1 MADGERLADIV
12 EAAVARGDAP
22 GVVAAVGRGDETHV
36 RAAGLMAVGGP
47 PMRPGTLFRIASIT
61 KPVTAAVVLSLVEDG
76 LLGLD
81 EPVDRLLPELANR
94 RVLRRP
100 DGPLTDT
107 IRAERAVTTRD
118 LLTFT
123 WGFGMQGA
131 MFMAAEPWPI
141 VRAVAERELSS
152 FGPANPDT
160 TPEPDTWM
168 ARLGELPLLA
178 QPGERW
184 LYSAGSQVLG
194 VLAARAAGA
203 PFEDVMRERVLAPL
217 GMRDTAFYAAD
228 TSRLATAYEGLTVRD
243 RPDGQW
249 SRPPRFPD
257 GAAGLVSTAADLLA
271 FGRMLRRGGDPVLEP
286 GTVAEMTR
294 DQLTPAQRARVWPG
308 FSFLDDRGW
317 GYGVSV
323 TEWGYTWEGGSGT
336 LDQAVP
342 DRDLTVVVLTQRA
355 ADETGM
361 PAVCGEVLEMAIGG
375 SAQRNLRRNGSCGWY
390 GSTLT
395 RALITAAPP
404 RSRSS
409 SVTSG
414 RSSASLDTRSRRSRS
429 TSRSGCELSRP
440 VR

>member
-1 MADGERLADIV
+1 MGYGDKLDDII
-12 EAAVARGDAP
+12 EAAVARGDTP
-22 GVVAAVGRGDETHV
+22 GVVAAVGRGDEGYV
-36 RAAGLMAVGGP
+36 AAAGVMAVGGP
-47 PMRPGTLFRIASIT
+47 PMQPDTLFRISSIT
-61 KPVTAAVVLSLVEDG
+61 KPVTAAVVLGLAEDG
-76 LLGLD
+76 AFGLD

-107 IRAERAVTTRD
+107 IKAERAVTTRD

-131 MFMAAEPWPI
+131 MFMAPEPWPI
-141 VRAVAERELSS
+141 VSAAAERELGT
-152 FGPANPDT
+152 FGPPQPDT

-203 PFEDVMRERVLAPL
+203 PFEDVMRDRVLAPL
-217 GMRDTAFYAAD
+217 GMGDTAFYAND
-228 TSRLATAYEGLTVRD
+228 TSRLATAYERRDGKLTVSD
-243 RPDGQW
+243 PPDGQW

-257 GAAGLVSTAADLLA
+257 GGGGLVSTAEDLLR
-271 FGRMLRRGGDPVLEP
+271 FGRMLLLPGGNPVLTA

-294 DQLTPAQRARVWPG
+294 DQLTPAQRASVWPG

-323 TEWGYTWEGGSGT
+323 TEWGYTWDGGLGT
-336 LDQAVP
+336 AWSNIPDQ
-342 DRDLTVVVLTQRA
+342 DLTVVVLTQRA
-355 ADETGM
+355 ADESGM
-361 PAVCGEVLEMAIGG
+361 PAVCEQV
-375 SAQRNLRRNGSCGWY
+375 R
-390 GSTLT
+390 
-395 RALITAAPP
+395 TAM
-404 RSRSS
+404 SS
-409 SVTSG
+409 
-414 RSSASLDTRSRRSRS
+414 
-429 TSRSGCELSRP
+429 
-440 VR
+440 

>member
-1 MADGERLADIV
+1 MRADTV
-12 EAAVARGDAP
+12 
-22 GVVAAVGRGDETHV
+22 
-36 RAAGLMAVGGP
+36 
-47 PMRPGTLFRIASIT
+47 FRISSVT

-76 LLGLD
+76 ALGLD

-107 IRAERAVTTRD
+107 VEAERAVTTRD

-131 MFMAAEPWPI
+131 MFMAPEPWPI
-141 VRAVAERELSS
+141 VSAVAERELSS

-160 TPEPDTWM
+160 TPEPDTFM

-217 GMRDTAFYAAD
+217 GLHDTAFYASDA
-228 TSRLATAYEGLTVRD
+228 SRLATAYENVDGKLAVRD

-249 SRPPRFPD
+249 WRPPRFPD
-257 GAAGLVSTAADLLA
+257 GAGGLVSTAADLVA
-271 FGRMLRRGGDPVLEP
+271 FGRMLLRGGDPVLKP

-323 TEWGYTWEGGSGT
+323 TEWGYAWDGGLGT
-336 LDQAVP
+336 SWSNIPDQ
-342 DRDLTVVVLTQRA
+342 DLTVVVLTQRA

-361 PAVCGEVLEMAIGG
+361 PAVCEQV
-375 SAQRNLRRNGSCGWY
+375 R
-390 GSTLT
+390 
-395 RALITAAPP
+395 TAM
-404 RSRSS
+404 SS
-409 SVTSG
+409 
-414 RSSASLDTRSRRSRS
+414 
-429 TSRSGCELSRP
+429 
-440 VR
+440 

>member
-1 MADGERLADIV
+1 MAHGSKLSKDKIDEVVA
-12 EAAVARGDAP
+12 AAVARGQAP
-22 GVVAAVGRGDETHV
+22 GVVAAVAQGDETHI
-36 RAAGLMAVGGP
+36 ATAGAMAIGGP

-61 KPVTAAVVLSLVEDG
+61 KPVTAAVVLSLVDEG

-81 EPVDRLLPELANR
+81 EPVDRLLPELAGR

-107 IRAERAVTTRD
+107 VAAERAVTTRD

-131 MFMAAEPWPI
+131 MFMAPEPWPI
-141 VRAVAERELSS
+141 VTAVAERELAS
-152 FGPANPDT
+152 FGPAQPAT

-203 PFEDVMRERVLAPL
+203 PFEDVMRERVLTPL
-217 GMRDTAFYAAD
+217 GLHDTAFYASD
-228 TSRLATAYEGLTVRD
+228 TSRLATAYENVDGKLAVRD

-271 FGRMLRRGGDPVLEP
+271 FGRMLLHGDGEILKA

-294 DQLTPAQRARVWPG
+294 DQLTPEQRSRVWPG
-308 FSFLDDRGW
+308 FSFLGDRGW

-323 TEWGYTWEGGSGT
+323 TRWGYTWAGGSGT
-336 LDQAVP
+336 AWSNVP
-342 DRDLTVVVLTQRA
+342 AQDLTVVVLTQRA

-361 PAVCGEVLEMAIGG
+361 PAVCEDVLAAARTGG
-375 SAQRNLRRNGSCGWY
+375 
-390 GSTLT
+390 
-395 RALITAAPP
+395 
-404 RSRSS
+404 
-409 SVTSG
+409 
-414 RSSASLDTRSRRSRS
+414 
-429 TSRSGCELSRP
+429 
-440 VR
+440 

>member
-1 MADGERLADIV
+1 MTDGQKLDQRLEEII

-22 GVVAAVGRGDETHV
+22 GVVAAVAKGDETHIA
-36 RAAGLMAVGGP
+36 AAGAMAAGGP
-47 PMRPGTLFRIASIT
+47 PMRPSTLFRISSVT
-61 KPVTAAVVLSLVEDG
+61 KPVTAAVVLSLAEDG
-76 LLGLD
+76 AFGLD
-81 EPVDRLLPELANR
+81 EPVDRLLPELADR

-100 DGPLTDT
+100 DGPLADT

-131 MFMAAEPWPI
+131 MFMAAGPWPI
-141 VRAVAERELSS
+141 VSAVAERELGS
-152 FGPANPDT
+152 FGPPSPAT
-160 TPEPDTWM
+160 TPEPDTFM

-203 PFEDVMRERVLAPL
+203 PFGDVMRDRVLAPL
-217 GMRDTAFYAAD
+217 GMHDTAFHARD
-228 TSRLATAYEGLTVRD
+228 TSRLATAYERRD
-243 RPDGQW
+243 GKLAVSDPPDGQW

-257 GAAGLVSTAADLLA
+257 GAGGLVSTAADLLA
-271 FGRMLRRGGDPVLEP
+271 FGRMLLRGGERVLKP

-323 TEWGYTWEGGSGT
+323 LADGSYTWDGGLGT
-336 LDQAVP
+336 TWVNVP
-342 DRDLTVVVLTQRA
+342 DQDLTAVVLTQRA

-361 PAVCGEVLEMAIGG
+361 PAVCEEV
-375 SAQRNLRRNGSCGWY
+375 RV
-390 GSTLT
+390 
-395 RALITAAPP
+395 AA
-404 RSRSS
+404 
-409 SVTSG
+409 
-414 RSSASLDTRSRRSRS
+414 SAS
-429 TSRSGCELSRP
+429 
-440 VR
+440 

>member
-1 MADGERLADIV
+1 MGYGDKLDDII
-12 EAAVARGDAP
+12 EGAVARGDAP
-22 GVVAAVGRGDETHV
+22 GVVAAVGRGDEGYV
-36 RAAGLMAVGGP
+36 AAAGVMAVGGP
-47 PMRPGTLFRIASIT
+47 PMQPDTLFRISSIT
-61 KPVTAAVVLSLVEDG
+61 KPVTAAVVLSLAEDG
-76 LLGLD
+76 AFGLD

-100 DGPLTDT
+100 DAPLTDT
-107 IRAERAVTTRD
+107 VEAEQAVTTRD

-131 MFMAAEPWPI
+131 MFMAPEPWPI
-141 VRAVAERELSS
+141 VSAAAERELGT
-152 FGPANPDT
+152 FGPPQPDT

-194 VLAARAAGA
+194 VLAARAADA

-217 GMRDTAFYAAD
+217 GMDDTAFYAND
-228 TSRLATAYEGLTVRD
+228 TRRLATAYERRD
-243 RPDGQW
+243 GELAVSDPPDGQW

-257 GAAGLVSTAADLLA
+257 GAGGLVSTAEDLLR
-271 FGRMLRRGGDPVLEP
+271 FGRMLLLPGGNPVLTA

-323 TEWGYTWEGGSGT
+323 TDWGYSWEGGFGT
-336 LDQAVP
+336 AWSNVP

-355 ADETGM
+355 VDETGM
-361 PAVCGEVLEMAIGG
+361 PAVCEQV
-375 SAQRNLRRNGSCGWY
+375 R
-390 GSTLT
+390 
-395 RALITAAPP
+395 TAM
-404 RSRSS
+404 SS
-409 SVTSG
+409 
-414 RSSASLDTRSRRSRS
+414 
-429 TSRSGCELSRP
+429 
-440 VR
+440 

>member
-1 MADGERLADIV
+1 MTDGERLEEIV
-12 EAAVARGDAP
+12 ETAVARGDAP
-22 GVVAAVGRGDETHV
+22 GVVAAVGRGDEGYVT
-36 RAAGLMAVGGP
+36 AAGVMAAGGP
-47 PMRPGTLFRIASIT
+47 PMRSDTLFRIASIT
-61 KPVTAAVVLSLVEDG
+61 KPVTAAVVLSLAEDG

-81 EPVDRLLPELANR
+81 EPVDRLLPELADR

-131 MFMAAEPWPI
+131 MFMAPEPWPI
-141 VRAVAERELSS
+141 VSAVAERELSS
-152 FGPANPDT
+152 FGRPNPDT
-160 TPEPDTWM
+160 TPEPDTFM

-217 GMRDTAFYAAD
+217 GMDDTAFYANA
-228 TSRLATAYEGLTVRD
+228 TSRLATAYERRDGKLTVSD
-243 RPDGQW
+243 PPDGQW

-257 GAAGLVSTAADLLA
+257 GAAGLVSTAEDLLR
-271 FGRMLRRGGDPVLEP
+271 FGRMLLLPGGNPVLTA

-308 FSFLDDRGW
+308 FSFLGDRGW

-323 TEWGYTWEGGSGT
+323 TEWGYSWEGGSGT
-336 LDQAVP
+336 AWANVP
-342 DRDLTVVVLTQRA
+342 DQDLTVVVLTQRA
-355 ADETGM
+355 VDETGL
-361 PAVCGEVLEMAIGG
+361 PAVCEQV
-375 SAQRNLRRNGSCGWY
+375 R
-390 GSTLT
+390 
-395 RALITAAPP
+395 TA
-404 RSRSS
+404 RSS
-409 SVTSG
+409 
-414 RSSASLDTRSRRSRS
+414 
-429 TSRSGCELSRP
+429 
-440 VR
+440 